1 MKRKYFVLNTVTVL
15 TLATAMNTSSI
26 YANSTE
32 TSASVAPTTNTIVQT
47 NDSNPTAKFA
57 SESGQSVIGQVKPA
71 NSAALTT
78 VDTPHISAP
87 DDLKTTQ
94 SSPVVESTSTKL
106 TEETYK
112 QKDGQDLA
120 NMVRSGQ
127 VTSEELVNMAYDI
140 IAKENPSLNAV
151 ITTRRQEAI
160 EEARKLKDTNQP
172 FLGVPLLV
180 KGLGH
185 SIKGGETNNGLI
197 YADGKISTFDSSYV
211 KKYKDLGFIILGQT
225 NFPEYGWRNITDSKL
240 YGPTHNPW
248 NLAHNAGGSS
258 GGSAAAIASGMTPIA
273 SGSDAGGSIRI
284 PSSWTGL
291 VGLKPTRGLVSN
303 EKPDS
308 YSTAVHFPLT
318 KSSRDAETLLTYL
331 KKSDQTLVSVN
342 DLKSLPI
349 AYTLKSPMGTEVSQ
363 DAKNAIMDNVTFL
376 RKQGFKVTEIDL
388 PIDGRA
394 LMRDY
399 STLAIGMGG
408 AFSTIEKDLKKHG
421 FTKEDVDP
429 ITWAVHVIYQN
440 SDKAELKK
448 SIMEAQKHMDDYRKA
463 MEKLHKQFPIF
474 LSPTTAS
481 LAPLNTDPYVTEED
495 KRAIYN
501 MENLSQEER
510 IALFNRQWEP
520 MLRRTP
526 FTQIANM
533 TGLPA
538 ISIPTY
544 LSESGLPIG
553 TMLMAGANYDMVLI
567 KFATFFEKYHGFN
580 VKWQRIIDKE
590 AKPSTGLI
598 QPTNSLFKAHSSLV
612 NLEENSQVIQVSISK
627 KWMKSSVKNKPS
639 VMAYQ
644 KALPKTGDTESSLSP
659 ALVVTLLLAC
669 FSFVTKR
676 IRKVDCNVK

>member
-1 MKRKYFVLNTVTVL
+1 MKRKYFILNTVTVL
-15 TLATAMNTSSI
+15 TLAAAMNTSSI

-32 TSASVAPTTNTIVQT
+32 TSASLAPTTNTIVQT
-47 NDSNPTAKFA
+47 NDSNPTAKFS

-71 NSAALTT
+71 NSVALTT

-87 DDLKTTQ
+87 DALKTTQ
-94 SSPVVESTSTKL
+94 SSPVVESPSTKL

-197 YADGKISTFDSSYV
+197 YAGGKISTFDSSYV

-258 GGSAAAIASGMTPIA
+258 GGSAAVIASGMTPIA

-363 DAKNAIMDNVTFL
+363 DAKNAIMDNVIFL

-429 ITWAVHVIYQN
+429 ITWGVHVIYQN

-590 AKPSTGLI
+590 VKPSTGLI

-612 NLEENSQVIQVSISK
+612 NLEENSQVTQVSISK

-659 ALVVTLLLAC
+659 VLVVPLLLAC
-669 FSFVTKR
+669 FSFVTK
-676 IRKVDCNVK
+676 KNQKS

>member
-15 TLATAMNTSSI
+15 TLATAMNTSSS

-87 DDLKTTQ
+87 DALKTTQ
-94 SSPVVESTSTKL
+94 SSPVVESPSTKL

-127 VTSEELVNMAYDI
+127 VIFFFKQKTAYEI

-448 SIMEAQKHMDDYRKA
+448 SIVEAQKHMDDYRKA

-481 LAPLNTDPYVTEED
+481 LAPLNTDPYVTEKD

-526 FTQIANM
+526 FTPIANM

-567 KFATFFEKYHGFN
+567 KFATFFEKHHGFN

-590 AKPSTGLI
+590 VKPSADLI

-612 NLEENSQVIQVSISK
+612 NLEENSQVTQVSISK

-659 ALVVTLLLAC
+659 VLVVTLLLAC
-669 FSFVTKR
+669 FSFVTK
-676 IRKVDCNVK
+676 KNQKS

>member
-1 MKRKYFVLNTVTVL
+1 MKRKYFILNTVTVL
-15 TLATAMNTSSI
+15 TLAAAMNTSSI

-32 TSASVAPTTNTIVQT
+32 TSTSVAPTTNTIVQT
-47 NDSNPTAKFA
+47 NDSNPTAKFS

-71 NSAALTT
+71 NSVALTT

-87 DDLKTTQ
+87 DALKTTQ
-94 SSPVVESTSTKL
+94 SSPVVESPSTKL

-197 YADGKISTFDSSYV
+197 YAGGKISTFDSSYV

-258 GGSAAAIASGMTPIA
+258 GGSAAVIASGMTPIA

-363 DAKNAIMDNVTFL
+363 DAKNAIMDNVIFL

-590 AKPSTGLI
+590 VKPSTGLI

-612 NLEENSQVIQVSISK
+612 NLEENSQVTQVSISK

-659 ALVVTLLLAC
+659 VLVVPLLLAC
-669 FSFVTKR
+669 FSFVTK
-676 IRKVDCNVK
+676 KNQKS

>member
-1 MKRKYFVLNTVTVL
+1 MKRKYFILNTVTVL
-15 TLATAMNTSSI
+15 TLAAAMNTSSI

-47 NDSNPTAKFA
+47 NDSNPTAKFS

-71 NSAALTT
+71 NSVALTT

-87 DDLKTTQ
+87 DALKTTQ
-94 SSPVVESTSTKL
+94 SSPVVESPSTKL

-127 VTSEELVNMAYDI
+127 VFFFFKQKTAYDI

-160 EEARKLKDTNQP
+160 EAARKLKDTNQP

-197 YADGKISTFDSSYV
+197 YAGGKISTFDSSYV

-258 GGSAAAIASGMTPIA
+258 GGSAAVIASGMTPIA

-363 DAKNAIMDNVTFL
+363 DAKNAIMDNVIFL

-567 KFATFFEKYHGFN
+567 KFATFFEKNMVLMLNG
-580 VKWQRIIDKE
+580 KE
-590 AKPSTGLI
+590 
-598 QPTNSLFKAHSSLV
+598 
-612 NLEENSQVIQVSISK
+612 
-627 KWMKSSVKNKPS
+627 
-639 VMAYQ
+639 
-644 KALPKTGDTESSLSP
+644 
-659 ALVVTLLLAC
+659 
-669 FSFVTKR
+669 
-676 IRKVDCNVK
+676 

>member
-87 DDLKTTQ
+87 DALKTTQ
-94 SSPVVESTSTKL
+94 SSPVVESPSTKL

-240 YGPTHNPW
+240 YSPTHNPW

-448 SIMEAQKHMDDYRKA
+448 SIVEAQKHMDDYRKA

-481 LAPLNTDPYVTEED
+481 LAPLNTDPYVTEKD

-526 FTQIANM
+526 FTPIANM

-567 KFATFFEKYHGFN
+567 KFATFFEKHHGFN

-590 AKPSTGLI
+590 VKPSADLI

-612 NLEENSQVIQVSISK
+612 NLEENSQVTQVSISK

-659 ALVVTLLLAC
+659 VLVVTLLLAC
-669 FSFVTKR
+669 FSFVTK
-676 IRKVDCNVK
+676 KNQKS

>member
-15 TLATAMNTSSI
+15 TLATAMNTSSS

-87 DDLKTTQ
+87 DALKTTQ
-94 SSPVVESTSTKL
+94 SSPVVESPSTKL

-225 NFPEYGWRNITDSKL
+225 NLPEYGWRNITDSKL

-448 SIMEAQKHMDDYRKA
+448 SIVEAQKHMDDYRKA

-481 LAPLNTDPYVTEED
+481 LAPLNTDPYVTEKD

-526 FTQIANM
+526 FTPIANM

-567 KFATFFEKYHGFN
+567 KFATFFEKHHGFN

-590 AKPSTGLI
+590 VKPSADLI

-612 NLEENSQVIQVSISK
+612 NLEENSQVTQVSISK

-659 ALVVTLLLAC
+659 VLVVTLLLAC
-669 FSFVTKR
+669 FSFVTK
-676 IRKVDCNVK
+676 KNQKS

>member
-1 MKRKYFVLNTVTVL
+1 MKRKYFILNTVTVL
-15 TLATAMNTSSI
+15 TLAAAMNTSSI

-47 NDSNPTAKFA
+47 NDSNPTAKFS

-71 NSAALTT
+71 NSVALTT

-87 DDLKTTQ
+87 DALKTTQ
-94 SSPVVESTSTKL
+94 SSPVVESPSTKL

-197 YADGKISTFDSSYV
+197 YAGGKISTFDSSYV

-258 GGSAAAIASGMTPIA
+258 GGSAAVIASGMTPIA

-331 KKSDQTLVSVN
+331 KKSDQTLVLVN

-363 DAKNAIMDNVTFL
+363 DAKNAIMDNVIFL

-590 AKPSTGLI
+590 VKPSTGLI

-612 NLEENSQVIQVSISK
+612 NLEENSQVTQVSISK

-659 ALVVTLLLAC
+659 VLVVPLLLAC
-669 FSFVTKR
+669 FSFVTK
-676 IRKVDCNVK
+676 KNQKS

>member
-87 DDLKTTQ
+87 DALKTTQ
-94 SSPVVESTSTKL
+94 SSPVVESPSTKL

-448 SIMEAQKHMDDYRKA
+448 SIVEAQKHMDDYRKA

-481 LAPLNTDPYVTEED
+481 LAPLNTDPYVTEKD

-526 FTQIANM
+526 FTPIANM

-553 TMLMAGANYDMVLI
+553 MMLMAGANYDMVLI
-567 KFATFFEKYHGFN
+567 KFATFFEKHHGFN

-590 AKPSTGLI
+590 VKPSADLI

-612 NLEENSQVIQVSISK
+612 NLEENSQVTQVSISK

-659 ALVVTLLLAC
+659 VLVVPLLLAC
-669 FSFVTKR
+669 FSFVTK
-676 IRKVDCNVK
+676 KNQKS

>member
-15 TLATAMNTSSI
+15 TLATAMNTSSS

-87 DDLKTTQ
+87 DALKTTQ
-94 SSPVVESTSTKL
+94 SSPVVESPSTKL

-448 SIMEAQKHMDDYRKA
+448 SIVEAQKHMDDYRKA

-481 LAPLNTDPYVTEED
+481 LAPLNTDPYVTEKD

-526 FTQIANM
+526 FTPIANM

-567 KFATFFEKYHGFN
+567 KFATFFEKHHGFN

-590 AKPSTGLI
+590 VKPSADLI

-612 NLEENSQVIQVSISK
+612 NLEENSQVTQVSISK

-659 ALVVTLLLAC
+659 VLVVTLLLVC
-669 FSFVTKR
+669 FSFVTK
-676 IRKVDCNVK
+676 KNQKS

>member
-15 TLATAMNTSSI
+15 TLATAMNTSSS

-87 DDLKTTQ
+87 DALKTTQ
-94 SSPVVESTSTKL
+94 SSPVVESPSTKL

-448 SIMEAQKHMDDYRKA
+448 SIVEAQKHMDDYRKA

-481 LAPLNTDPYVTEED
+481 LAPLNTDPYVTEKD

-526 FTQIANM
+526 FTPIANM

-567 KFATFFEKYHGFN
+567 KFATFFEKHHGFN
-580 VKWQRIIDKE
+580 VKWQRIIDKDV
-590 AKPSTGLI
+590 KPSADLI

-612 NLEENSQVIQVSISK
+612 NLEENSQVTQVSISK

-659 ALVVTLLLAC
+659 VLVVTLLLAC
-669 FSFVTKR
+669 FSFVTK
-676 IRKVDCNVK
+676 KNQKS

>member
-15 TLATAMNTSSI
+15 TLATAMNTSSS

-87 DDLKTTQ
+87 DALKTTQ
-94 SSPVVESTSTKL
+94 SSPVVESPSTKL

-448 SIMEAQKHMDDYRKA
+448 SIVEAQKHMDDYRKA

-481 LAPLNTDPYVTEED
+481 LTPLNTDPYVTEKD

-526 FTQIANM
+526 FTPIANM

-567 KFATFFEKYHGFN
+567 KFATFFEKHHGFN

-590 AKPSTGLI
+590 VKPSADLI

-612 NLEENSQVIQVSISK
+612 NLEENSQVTQVSISK

-659 ALVVTLLLAC
+659 VLVVTLLLAC
-669 FSFVTKR
+669 FSFVTK
-676 IRKVDCNVK
+676 KNQKS

>member
-15 TLATAMNTSSI
+15 TLATAMNTSSS

-87 DDLKTTQ
+87 DALKTTQ
-94 SSPVVESTSTKL
+94 SSPVVESPSTKL

-376 RKQGFKVTEIDL
+376 RKQGFKVTEIVL

-448 SIMEAQKHMDDYRKA
+448 SIVEAQKHMDDYRKA

-481 LAPLNTDPYVTEED
+481 LAPLNTDPYVTEKD

-526 FTQIANM
+526 FTPIANM

-567 KFATFFEKYHGFN
+567 KFATFFEKHHGFN

-590 AKPSTGLI
+590 VKPSADLI

-612 NLEENSQVIQVSISK
+612 NLEENSQVTQVSISK

-659 ALVVTLLLAC
+659 VLVVTLLLAC
-669 FSFVTKR
+669 FSFVTK
-676 IRKVDCNVK
+676 KNQKS

>member
-87 DDLKTTQ
+87 DALKTTQ
-94 SSPVVESTSTKL
+94 SSPVVESPSTKL

-127 VTSEELVNMAYDI
+127 VIFFFKQKTAYEI

-448 SIMEAQKHMDDYRKA
+448 SIVEAQKHMDDYRKA

-481 LAPLNTDPYVTEED
+481 LAPLNTDPYVTEKD

-526 FTQIANM
+526 FTPIANM

-567 KFATFFEKYHGFN
+567 KFATFFEKHHGFN

-590 AKPSTGLI
+590 VKPSADLI

-612 NLEENSQVIQVSISK
+612 NLEENSQVTQVSISK

-659 ALVVTLLLAC
+659 VLVVTLLLAC
-669 FSFVTKR
+669 FSFVTK
-676 IRKVDCNVK
+676 KNQKS

>member
-1 MKRKYFVLNTVTVL
+1 MKRKYFILNTVTVL
-15 TLATAMNTSSI
+15 TLAAAMNTSSI

-47 NDSNPTAKFA
+47 NDSNPTAKFS

-71 NSAALTT
+71 NSVALTT

-87 DDLKTTQ
+87 DALKTTQ
-94 SSPVVESTSTKL
+94 SSPVVESPSTKL

-197 YADGKISTFDSSYV
+197 YAGGKISTFDSSYV

-258 GGSAAAIASGMTPIA
+258 GGSAAVIASGMTPIA

-363 DAKNAIMDNVTFL
+363 DAKNAIMDNVIFL

-590 AKPSTGLI
+590 VKPSTGLI

-612 NLEENSQVIQVSISK
+612 NLEENSQVTQVSIYK

-659 ALVVTLLLAC
+659 VLVVPLLLAC
-669 FSFVTKR
+669 FSFVTK
-676 IRKVDCNVK
+676 KNQKS

>member
-15 TLATAMNTSSI
+15 TLATAMNTSSS

-87 DDLKTTQ
+87 DALKTTQ
-94 SSPVVESTSTKL
+94 SSPVVESPSTKL

-225 NFPEYGWRNITDSKL
+225 NFLEYGWRNITDSKL

-448 SIMEAQKHMDDYRKA
+448 SIVEAQKHMDDYRKA

-481 LAPLNTDPYVTEED
+481 LAPLNTDPYVTEKD

-526 FTQIANM
+526 FTPIANM

-567 KFATFFEKYHGFN
+567 KFATFFEKHHGFN

-590 AKPSTGLI
+590 VKPSADLI

-612 NLEENSQVIQVSISK
+612 NLEENSQVTQVSISK

-659 ALVVTLLLAC
+659 VLVVTLLLAC
-669 FSFVTKR
+669 FSFVTK
-676 IRKVDCNVK
+676 KNQKS

>member
-15 TLATAMNTSSI
+15 TLATAMNTSSS

-32 TSASVAPTTNTIVQT
+32 TSASVAPTTNTIAQT

-87 DDLKTTQ
+87 DALKTTQ
-94 SSPVVESTSTKL
+94 SSPVVESPSTKL

-448 SIMEAQKHMDDYRKA
+448 SIVEAQKHMDDYRKA

-481 LAPLNTDPYVTEED
+481 LAPLNTDPYVTEKD

-526 FTQIANM
+526 FTPIANM

-567 KFATFFEKYHGFN
+567 KFATFFEKHHGFN

-590 AKPSTGLI
+590 VKPSADLI

-612 NLEENSQVIQVSISK
+612 NLEENSQVTQVSISK

-659 ALVVTLLLAC
+659 VLVVTLLLAC
-669 FSFVTKR
+669 FSFVTK
-676 IRKVDCNVK
+676 KNQKS

>member
-15 TLATAMNTSSI
+15 TLATAMNTSSS

-47 NDSNPTAKFA
+47 NDSNSTAKFA

-87 DDLKTTQ
+87 DALKTTQ
-94 SSPVVESTSTKL
+94 SSPVVESPSTKL

-448 SIMEAQKHMDDYRKA
+448 SIVEAQKHMDDYRKA

-481 LAPLNTDPYVTEED
+481 LAPLNTDPYVTEKD

-526 FTQIANM
+526 FTPIANM

-567 KFATFFEKYHGFN
+567 KFATFFEKHHGFN

-590 AKPSTGLI
+590 VKPSADLI

-612 NLEENSQVIQVSISK
+612 NLEENSQVTQVSISK

-659 ALVVTLLLAC
+659 VLVVTLLLAC
-669 FSFVTKR
+669 FSFVTK
-676 IRKVDCNVK
+676 KNQKS

>member
-15 TLATAMNTSSI
+15 TLATAMNTSSS

-87 DDLKTTQ
+87 DALKTTQ
-94 SSPVVESTSTKL
+94 SSPVVESPSTKL

-248 NLAHNAGGSS
+248 NLAHNTGGSS

-448 SIMEAQKHMDDYRKA
+448 SIVEAQKHMDDYRKA

-481 LAPLNTDPYVTEED
+481 LAPLNTDPYVTEKD

-526 FTQIANM
+526 FTPIANM

-567 KFATFFEKYHGFN
+567 KFATFFEKHHGFN

-590 AKPSTGLI
+590 VKPSADLI

-612 NLEENSQVIQVSISK
+612 NLEENSQVTQVSISK

-659 ALVVTLLLAC
+659 VLVVTLLLAC
-669 FSFVTKR
+669 FSFVTK
-676 IRKVDCNVK
+676 KNQKS

>member
-1 MKRKYFVLNTVTVL
+1 MKRKYFILNTVTVL
-15 TLATAMNTSSI
+15 TLAAAMNTSSI

-47 NDSNPTAKFA
+47 NDSNPTAKFS

-71 NSAALTT
+71 NSVALTT

-87 DDLKTTQ
+87 DALKTTQ
-94 SSPVVESTSTKL
+94 SSPVVESPSTKL

-197 YADGKISTFDSSYV
+197 YAGGKISTFDSSYV

-258 GGSAAAIASGMTPIA
+258 GGSAAVIASGMTPIA

-284 PSSWTGL
+284 PSSWTDL

-363 DAKNAIMDNVTFL
+363 DAKNAIMDNVIFL

-590 AKPSTGLI
+590 VKPSTGLI

-612 NLEENSQVIQVSISK
+612 NLEENSQVTQVSISK

-659 ALVVTLLLAC
+659 VLVVPLLLAC
-669 FSFVTKR
+669 FSFVTK
-676 IRKVDCNVK
+676 KNQKS

>member
-1 MKRKYFVLNTVTVL
+1 MKRKYFILNTVTVL
-15 TLATAMNTSSI
+15 TLAAAMNTSSI

-47 NDSNPTAKFA
+47 NDSNPTAKFS

-71 NSAALTT
+71 NSVALTT

-87 DDLKTTQ
+87 DALKTTQ
-94 SSPVVESTSTKL
+94 SSPVVESPSTKL

-197 YADGKISTFDSSYV
+197 YAGGKISTFDSSYV

-258 GGSAAAIASGMTPIA
+258 GGSAAVIASGMTPIA

-363 DAKNAIMDNVTFL
+363 DAKNAIMDNVIFL

-590 AKPSTGLI
+590 VKPSTGLI

-612 NLEENSQVIQVSISK
+612 NLEENSQVTQVSISK

-644 KALPKTGDTESSLSP
+644 KALHKTGDTESSLSP
-659 ALVVTLLLAC
+659 VLVVPLLLAC
-669 FSFVTKR
+669 FSFVTK
-676 IRKVDCNVK
+676 KNQKS

>member
-248 NLAHNAGGSS
+248 NLDHNAGGSS

-342 DLKSLPI
+342 DLKFLPI

-463 MEKLHKQFPIF
+463 MENLHKQFPIF

-590 AKPSTGLI
+590 VKPSTGLI
-598 QPTNSLFKAHSSLV
+598 QPTPPLFKAHSSLV
-612 NLEENSQVIQVSISK
+612 NLEENSQVTQVSISK

>member
-1 MKRKYFVLNTVTVL
+1 MKRKYFILNTVTVL
-15 TLATAMNTSSI
+15 TLAAAMNTSSI

-47 NDSNPTAKFA
+47 NDSNPTAKFS

-71 NSAALTT
+71 NSVALTT

-87 DDLKTTQ
+87 DALKTTQ
-94 SSPVVESTSTKL
+94 SSPVVESPSTKL

-151 ITTRRQEAI
+151 ITTKRQEAI

-197 YADGKISTFDSSYV
+197 YAGGKISTFDSSYV

-258 GGSAAAIASGMTPIA
+258 GGSAAVIASGMTPIA

-363 DAKNAIMDNVTFL
+363 DAKNAIMDNVIFL

-590 AKPSTGLI
+590 VKPSTGLI

-612 NLEENSQVIQVSISK
+612 NLEENSQVTQVSISK

-659 ALVVTLLLAC
+659 VLVVPLLLAC
-669 FSFVTKR
+669 FSFVTK
-676 IRKVDCNVK
+676 KNQKS

>member
-15 TLATAMNTSSI
+15 TLATAMNTSSS

-87 DDLKTTQ
+87 DALKTTQ
-94 SSPVVESTSTKL
+94 SSPVVESPSTKL

-448 SIMEAQKHMDDYRKA
+448 SIVEAQKHMDDYRKA

-481 LAPLNTDPYVTEED
+481 LAPLNTDPYVTEKD

-526 FTQIANM
+526 FTPIANM

-567 KFATFFEKYHGFN
+567 KFATFFEKHHGFN

-590 AKPSTGLI
+590 VKPSADLI

-612 NLEENSQVIQVSISK
+612 NLEENSQVTQVSISK

-659 ALVVTLLLAC
+659 VLVVTLLLAC
-669 FSFVTKR
+669 FSFVTK
-676 IRKVDCNVK
+676 KNQKS

>member
-1 MKRKYFVLNTVTVL
+1 MKRKYFILNTVTVL
-15 TLATAMNTSSI
+15 TLAAAMNTSSI

-47 NDSNPTAKFA
+47 NDSNPTAKFS

-71 NSAALTT
+71 NYVALTT

-87 DDLKTTQ
+87 DALKTTQ
-94 SSPVVESTSTKL
+94 SSPVVESPSTKL

-160 EEARKLKDTNQP
+160 EAARKLKDTNQP

-197 YADGKISTFDSSYV
+197 YAGGKISTFDSSYV

-258 GGSAAAIASGMTPIA
+258 GGSAAVIASGMTPIA

-363 DAKNAIMDNVTFL
+363 DAKNAIMDNVIFL

-590 AKPSTGLI
+590 VKPSTGLI

-612 NLEENSQVIQVSISK
+612 NLEENSQVTQVSISK

-659 ALVVTLLLAC
+659 VLVVPLLLAC
-669 FSFVTKR
+669 FSFVTK
-676 IRKVDCNVK
+676 KNQKS

>member
-1 MKRKYFVLNTVTVL
+1 MKRKYFILNTVTVL
-15 TLATAMNTSSI
+15 TLAAAMNTSSI

-47 NDSNPTAKFA
+47 NDSNPTAKFS

-71 NSAALTT
+71 NSVALTT

-87 DDLKTTQ
+87 DALKTTQ
-94 SSPVVESTSTKL
+94 SSPVVESPSTKL

-197 YADGKISTFDSSYV
+197 YTGGKISTFDSSYV

-258 GGSAAAIASGMTPIA
+258 GGSAAVIASGMTPIA

-363 DAKNAIMDNVTFL
+363 DAKNAIMDNVIFL

-590 AKPSTGLI
+590 VKPSTGLI

-612 NLEENSQVIQVSISK
+612 NLEENSQVTQVSISK

-659 ALVVTLLLAC
+659 VLVVPLLLAC
-669 FSFVTKR
+669 FSFVTK
-676 IRKVDCNVK
+676 KNQKS

>member
-1 MKRKYFVLNTVTVL
+1 MKRKYFILNTVTVL
-15 TLATAMNTSSI
+15 TLAAAMNTSSI

-47 NDSNPTAKFA
+47 NDSNPTAKFS

-71 NSAALTT
+71 NSVALTT

-87 DDLKTTQ
+87 DALKTTQ
-94 SSPVVESTSTKL
+94 SSPVVESPSTKL

-197 YADGKISTFDSSYV
+197 YAGGKISTFDSSYV

-258 GGSAAAIASGMTPIA
+258 GGSAAVIASGMTPIA

-331 KKSDQTLVSVN
+331 KKSDQTLGSVN

-363 DAKNAIMDNVTFL
+363 DAKNAIMDNVIFL

-590 AKPSTGLI
+590 VKPSTGLI

-612 NLEENSQVIQVSISK
+612 NLEENSQVTQVSISK

-659 ALVVTLLLAC
+659 VLVVPLLLAC
-669 FSFVTKR
+669 FSFVTK
-676 IRKVDCNVK
+676 KNQKS

>member
-15 TLATAMNTSSI
+15 TLATAMNTSSS

-87 DDLKTTQ
+87 DALKTTQ
-94 SSPVVESTSTKL
+94 SSPVVESPSTKL

-448 SIMEAQKHMDDYRKA
+448 SIVEAQKHMDDYRKA

-481 LAPLNTDPYVTEED
+481 LAPLNTDPYVTEKD

-510 IALFNRQWEP
+510 ISLFNRQWEP

-526 FTQIANM
+526 FTPIANM

-567 KFATFFEKYHGFN
+567 KFATFFEKHHGFN

-590 AKPSTGLI
+590 VKPSADLI

-612 NLEENSQVIQVSISK
+612 NLEENSQVTQVSISK

-659 ALVVTLLLAC
+659 VLVVTLLLAC
-669 FSFVTKR
+669 FSFVTK
-676 IRKVDCNVK
+676 KNQKS

>member
-248 NLAHNAGGSS
+248 NLDHNAGGSS

-463 MEKLHKQFPIF
+463 MENLHKQFPIF

-590 AKPSTGLI
+590 VKPSTGLI
-598 QPTNSLFKAHSSLV
+598 QPTPPPL
-612 NLEENSQVIQVSISK
+612 
-627 KWMKSSVKNKPS
+627 
-639 VMAYQ
+639 
-644 KALPKTGDTESSLSP
+644 
-659 ALVVTLLLAC
+659 
-669 FSFVTKR
+669 
-676 IRKVDCNVK
+676 

>member
-15 TLATAMNTSSI
+15 TLATAMNTSSS

-87 DDLKTTQ
+87 DALKTTQ
-94 SSPVVESTSTKL
+94 SSPVVESPSTKL

-448 SIMEAQKHMDDYRKA
+448 SIVEAQKHMDDYRKA

-481 LAPLNTDPYVTEED
+481 LAPLNTDPYVTEKD

-526 FTQIANM
+526 FTPIANM

-567 KFATFFEKYHGFN
+567 KFATFFEKHHGFN

-590 AKPSTGLI
+590 VKPSADLI

-612 NLEENSQVIQVSISK
+612 NLEENSQVTQVSISK

-659 ALVVTLLLAC
+659 VLVVTLLLAC
-669 FSFVTKR
+669 FSFVTK
-676 IRKVDCNVK
+676 KNQ

>member
-15 TLATAMNTSSI
+15 TLATAMNTSSS

-87 DDLKTTQ
+87 DALKTTQ
-94 SSPVVESTSTKL
+94 SSPVVESPSTKL

-291 VGLKPTRGLVSN
+291 VGLKPTRGLVCN

-448 SIMEAQKHMDDYRKA
+448 SIVEAQKHMDDYRKA

-481 LAPLNTDPYVTEED
+481 LAPLNTDPYVTEKD

-526 FTQIANM
+526 FTPIANM

-567 KFATFFEKYHGFN
+567 KFATFFEKHHGFN

-590 AKPSTGLI
+590 VKPSADLI

-612 NLEENSQVIQVSISK
+612 NLEENSQVTQVSISK

-659 ALVVTLLLAC
+659 VLVVTLLLAC
-669 FSFVTKR
+669 FSFVTK
-676 IRKVDCNVK
+676 KNQKS

>member
-1 MKRKYFVLNTVTVL
+1 MKRKYFILNTVTVL
-15 TLATAMNTSSI
+15 TLAAAMNTSSI

-47 NDSNPTAKFA
+47 NDSNPTAKFS

-71 NSAALTT
+71 NSVALTT

-87 DDLKTTQ
+87 DALKTTQ
-94 SSPVVESTSTKL
+94 SSPVVESPSTKL

-140 IAKENPSLNAV
+140 IAKEHPSLNAV

-197 YADGKISTFDSSYV
+197 YAGGKISTFDSSYV

-258 GGSAAAIASGMTPIA
+258 GGSAAVIASGMTPIA

-363 DAKNAIMDNVTFL
+363 DAKNAIMDNVIFL

-590 AKPSTGLI
+590 VKPSTGLI

-612 NLEENSQVIQVSISK
+612 NLEENSQVTQVSISK

-659 ALVVTLLLAC
+659 VLVVPLLLAC
-669 FSFVTKR
+669 FSFVTK
-676 IRKVDCNVK
+676 KNQKS

>member
-15 TLATAMNTSSI
+15 TLATAMNTSSS

-87 DDLKTTQ
+87 DALKTTQ
-94 SSPVVESTSTKL
+94 SSPVVESPSTKL

-258 GGSAAAIASGMTPIA
+258 GGSAAAIA

-448 SIMEAQKHMDDYRKA
+448 SIVEAQKHMDDYRKA

-481 LAPLNTDPYVTEED
+481 LAPLNTDPYVTEKD

-526 FTQIANM
+526 FTPIANM

-567 KFATFFEKYHGFN
+567 KFATFFEKHHGFN

-590 AKPSTGLI
+590 VKPSADLI

-612 NLEENSQVIQVSISK
+612 NLEENSQVTQVSISK

-659 ALVVTLLLAC
+659 VLVVTLLLAC
-669 FSFVTKR
+669 FSFVTK
-676 IRKVDCNVK
+676 KNQKS

>member
-1 MKRKYFVLNTVTVL
+1 MKRKYFILNTVTVL
-15 TLATAMNTSSI
+15 TLAAAMNTSSI

-47 NDSNPTAKFA
+47 NDSNPTAKFS

-71 NSAALTT
+71 NSVALTT

-87 DDLKTTQ
+87 DALKTTQ
-94 SSPVVESTSTKL
+94 SSPVVESPSTKL

-197 YADGKISTFDSSYV
+197 YAGGKISTFDSSYV

-258 GGSAAAIASGMTPIA
+258 GGSAAVIASGMTPIA

-363 DAKNAIMDNVTFL
+363 DAKNAIMDNVIFL

-544 LSESGLPIG
+544 LSESGLPIW

-590 AKPSTGLI
+590 VKPSTGLI

-612 NLEENSQVIQVSISK
+612 NLEENSQVTQVSISK

-659 ALVVTLLLAC
+659 VLVVPLLLAC
-669 FSFVTKR
+669 FSFVTK
-676 IRKVDCNVK
+676 KNQKS

>member
-1 MKRKYFVLNTVTVL
+1 MKRKYFILNTVTVL
-15 TLATAMNTSSI
+15 TLAAAMNTSSI

-47 NDSNPTAKFA
+47 NDSNPTAKFS

-71 NSAALTT
+71 NSVALTT

-87 DDLKTTQ
+87 DALKTTQ
-94 SSPVVESTSTKL
+94 SSPVVESPSTKL

-185 SIKGGETNNGLI
+185 SIKSGETNNGLI
-197 YADGKISTFDSSYV
+197 YAGGKISTFDSSYV

-258 GGSAAAIASGMTPIA
+258 GGSAAVIASGMTPIA

-363 DAKNAIMDNVTFL
+363 DAKNAIMDNVIFL

-590 AKPSTGLI
+590 VKPSTGLI

-612 NLEENSQVIQVSISK
+612 NLEENSQVTQVSISK

-659 ALVVTLLLAC
+659 VLVVPLLLAC
-669 FSFVTKR
+669 FSFVTK
-676 IRKVDCNVK
+676 KNQKS

>member
-15 TLATAMNTSSI
+15 TLATAMNTSSS

-87 DDLKTTQ
+87 DALKTTQ
-94 SSPVVESTSTKL
+94 SSPVVESPSTKL

-120 NMVRSGQ
+120 IMVRSGQ

-448 SIMEAQKHMDDYRKA
+448 SIVEAQKHMDDYRKA

-481 LAPLNTDPYVTEED
+481 LAPLNTDPYVTEKD

-526 FTQIANM
+526 FTPIANM

-567 KFATFFEKYHGFN
+567 KFATFFEKHHGFN

-590 AKPSTGLI
+590 VKPSADLI

-612 NLEENSQVIQVSISK
+612 NLEENSQVTQVSISK

-659 ALVVTLLLAC
+659 VLVVTLLLAC
-669 FSFVTKR
+669 FSFVTK
-676 IRKVDCNVK
+676 KNQKS

>member
-15 TLATAMNTSSI
+15 TLATAMNTSSS

-87 DDLKTTQ
+87 DALKTTQ
-94 SSPVVESTSTKL
+94 SSPVVESPSTKL

-376 RKQGFKVTEIDL
+376 RKQGFKVTEMDL

-448 SIMEAQKHMDDYRKA
+448 SIVEAQKHMDDYRKA

-481 LAPLNTDPYVTEED
+481 LAPLNTDPYVTEKD

-526 FTQIANM
+526 FTPIANM

-567 KFATFFEKYHGFN
+567 KFATFFEKHHGFN

-590 AKPSTGLI
+590 VKPSADLI

-612 NLEENSQVIQVSISK
+612 NLEENSQVTQVSISK

-659 ALVVTLLLAC
+659 VLVVTLLLAC
-669 FSFVTKR
+669 FSFVTK
-676 IRKVDCNVK
+676 KNQKS

>member
-15 TLATAMNTSSI
+15 TLATAMNTSSS

-87 DDLKTTQ
+87 DALKTTQ
-94 SSPVVESTSTKL
+94 SSPVVESPSTKL

-421 FTKEDVDP
+421 FTKEDLDP

-448 SIMEAQKHMDDYRKA
+448 SIVEAQKHMDDYRKA

-481 LAPLNTDPYVTEED
+481 LAPLNTDPYVTEKD

-526 FTQIANM
+526 FTPIANM

-567 KFATFFEKYHGFN
+567 KFATFFEKHHGFN

-590 AKPSTGLI
+590 VKPSADLI

-612 NLEENSQVIQVSISK
+612 NLEENSQVTQVSISK

-659 ALVVTLLLAC
+659 VLVVTLLLAC
-669 FSFVTKR
+669 FSFVTK
-676 IRKVDCNVK
+676 KNQKS

>member
-1 MKRKYFVLNTVTVL
+1 MKRKYFILNTVTVL
-15 TLATAMNTSSI
+15 TLAAAMNTSSI

-47 NDSNPTAKFA
+47 NDSNPTAKFS

-71 NSAALTT
+71 NSVALTT

-87 DDLKTTQ
+87 DALKTTQ
-94 SSPVVESTSTKL
+94 SSPVVESPSTKL

-197 YADGKISTFDSSYV
+197 YAGGKISTFDSSYV

-258 GGSAAAIASGMTPIA
+258 GGSAAVIASGMTPIA

-363 DAKNAIMDNVTFL
+363 DAKNAIMDNVIFL

-553 TMLMAGANYDMVLI
+553 TMLMTGANYDMVLI

-590 AKPSTGLI
+590 VKPSTGLI

-612 NLEENSQVIQVSISK
+612 NLEENSQVTQVSISK

-659 ALVVTLLLAC
+659 VLVVTLLLAC
-669 FSFVTKR
+669 FSFATK
-676 IRKVDCNVK
+676 KNQKS

>member
-15 TLATAMNTSSI
+15 TLATAMNTSSS

-87 DDLKTTQ
+87 DALKTTQ
-94 SSPVVESTSTKL
+94 SSPVVESPSTKL

-448 SIMEAQKHMDDYRKA
+448 SIVEAQKHMDDYRKA

-481 LAPLNTDPYVTEED
+481 LAPLNTDPYVTEKD

-526 FTQIANM
+526 FTPIANM

-567 KFATFFEKYHGFN
+567 KFATFFEKHHGFN

-590 AKPSTGLI
+590 VKPSADLI

-612 NLEENSQVIQVSISK
+612 NLEENSQVTQVSISK

-659 ALVVTLLLAC
+659 VLVVPLLLAC
-669 FSFVTKR
+669 FSFVTK
-676 IRKVDCNVK
+676 KN

>member
-1 MKRKYFVLNTVTVL
+1 MKRKYFILNTVMVL
-15 TLATAMNTSSI
+15 TLAAAMNTSSI

-47 NDSNPTAKFA
+47 NDSNPTAKFS

-71 NSAALTT
+71 NSVALTT

-87 DDLKTTQ
+87 DALKTTQ
-94 SSPVVESTSTKL
+94 SSPVVESPSTKL

-197 YADGKISTFDSSYV
+197 YAGGKISTFDSSYV

-258 GGSAAAIASGMTPIA
+258 GGSAAVIASGMTPIA

-363 DAKNAIMDNVTFL
+363 DAKNAIMDNVIFL

-590 AKPSTGLI
+590 VKPSTGLI

-612 NLEENSQVIQVSISK
+612 NLEENSQVTQVSISK

-659 ALVVTLLLAC
+659 VLVVPLLLAC
-669 FSFVTKR
+669 FSFVTK
-676 IRKVDCNVK
+676 KNQKS